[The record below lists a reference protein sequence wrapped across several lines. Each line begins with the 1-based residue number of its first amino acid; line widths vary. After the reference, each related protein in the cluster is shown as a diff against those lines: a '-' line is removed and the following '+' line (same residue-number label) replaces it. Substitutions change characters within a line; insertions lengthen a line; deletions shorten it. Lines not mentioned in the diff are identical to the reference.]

1 MSSTHAKVLYLIGSM
16 TTDFLRI
23 GHRGAAA
30 YATENTLSSIQTALA
45 CNVDMVEMDVRQTKD
60 GILVLSHD
68 SHLKAEGRRLKIKQ
82 HTLSQIQQL
91 CLPGGELV
99 TTLEQA
105 LAFVKGK
112 ALVNIDIKEPG
123 FETEL
128 VALIEQ
134 LDMASQVMCSSLSA
148 KSLKKVRAINADI
161 YVALSYPSSFLIRL
175 YHIRFLQ
182 PLLNYLAT
190 KHIAMSPIHFAV
202 RQILPL
208 QARRIKAATGIN
220 AVMIR
225 APFISPKL
233 VDIIHRKELKLYAW
247 PADKAQ
253 EVEKLRQWGVDGV
266 ESNRPDILQSPK
278 KTQPLAAR

>member
-1 MSSTHAKVLYLIGSM
+1 V
-16 TTDFLRI
+16 TTNFLRI

-30 YATENTLSSIQTALA
+30 YATENTLSSIQTALS
-45 CNVDMVEMDVRQTKD
+45 CNVDMVEMDVRRTKD
-60 GILVLSHD
+60 GTLVLAHD
-68 SHLKAEGRRLKIKQ
+68 PHLSAEGRRLKIRR
-82 HTLSQIQQL
+82 HTLAQIQHL

-99 TTLEQA
+99 ATLEQA

-123 FETEL
+123 FEAEL
-128 VALIEQ
+128 VQLIGK
-134 LDMASQVMCSSLSA
+134 LDMTTQVMCSSLSA
-148 KSLKKVRAINADI
+148 KSLTKIKSINPDI
-161 YVALSYPSSFLIRL
+161 YVALSYPSSFFISL

-190 KHIAMSPIHFAV
+190 KHIAMSPIHFVV
-202 RQILPL
+202 RQALPMRAKRL
-208 QARRIKAATGIN
+208 KAATGID

-247 PADKAQ
+247 PADKEH
-253 EVEKLRQWGVDGV
+253 EVEKLRLWGVDGV
-266 ESNRPDILQSPK
+266 ESNRPDILHPSNKSQH
-278 KTQPLAAR
+278 LAAR